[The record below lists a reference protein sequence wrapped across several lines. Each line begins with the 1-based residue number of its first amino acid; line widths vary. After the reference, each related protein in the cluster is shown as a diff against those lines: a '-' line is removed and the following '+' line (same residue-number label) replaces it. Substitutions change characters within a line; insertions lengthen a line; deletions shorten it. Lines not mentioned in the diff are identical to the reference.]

1 VSEDWTALAIA
12 FVTAAVTAFVA
23 VKWLLGYIR
32 THRFTPF
39 AWYRIALGIGLLTL
53 LSA

>member
-1 VSEDWTALAIA
+1 VVSL
-12 FVTAAVTAFVA
+12 VTAFVA

-39 AWYRIALGIGLLTL
+39 AIYRIVLGVVLLAALPAGV
-53 LSA
+53 